1 MSKKRPTKKKTIK
14 KKKSTAPPPMPNMDK
29 FMADITRVLQDQEFE
44 SIDDANAYLQE
55 MMLSGNPLPAMSSP
69 SAIDQAQDIMYDAW
83 EARTRAKRIKLAKQA
98 LSISEDCA
106 DAYVLLAQESAK
118 TLAEAKEFYE
128 KGVAAGE
135 RAIGEELFNDGV
147 GHFWGIIETRPYMR
161 ARAGLADCLWQLG
174 ENAGAI
180 AHYKEML
187 ILNPGDN
194 QGLRYV
200 LLSWLIESG
209 TANEIDSLLQ
219 AYEEDITAFWLYN
232 WALFA
237 FKEQRTKLAAI
248 KLEEAFDRNP
258 HVPPLL
264 IGEQKVPRRLPAYMG
279 FGDRN
284 EAIHYVVDNLHLWQQ
299 NSEAISWVQELWAKR
314 N

>member
-161 ARAGLADCLWQLG
+161 ARAGLADCLWQIG
-174 ENAGAI
+174 ENAAAI

-264 IGEQKVPRRLPAYMG
+264 IGEQKIPRRLPDYMG

-299 NSEAISWVQELWAKR
+299 NSEAISWVQELWAK
-314 N
+314 